1 MRFLKKVGGR
11 GTVVLPSD
19 LREAMD
25 IAEGDIV
32 EFELVGVVRRAN
44 GTTETIPAEQT
55 AQNPDSTA

>member
-19 LREAMD
+19 LREALD

-32 EFELVGVVRRAN
+32 EFELVGVVRRAQDSKAR
-44 GTTETIPAEQT
+44 TTTISEDRTSNT
-55 AQNPDSTA
+55 A

>member
-25 IAEGDIV
+25 IEEGDIV

-44 GTTETIPAEQT
+44 ANRDAT
-55 AQNPDSTA
+55 ATAANRADNTA